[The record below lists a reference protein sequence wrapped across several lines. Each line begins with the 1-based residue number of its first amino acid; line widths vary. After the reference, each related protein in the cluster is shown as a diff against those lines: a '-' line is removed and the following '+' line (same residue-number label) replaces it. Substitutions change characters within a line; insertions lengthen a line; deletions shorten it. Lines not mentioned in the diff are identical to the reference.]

1 MTRGHKMR
9 KNVYFLIK
17 RMVDLVVS
25 SLSLVILLIPFVII
39 AILIKL
45 EDGGPVFFK
54 QKRVGKN
61 LKEFYIYKFRSM
73 KTTREQLE
81 GELSHEDMVT
91 NIGKVLRKTS
101 IDELPQIMNVLKGE
115 MTLIGPRPWIPEYYE
130 WFTEEQKRRSDV
142 TPGIS
147 GLAQVKRKKSIGYF

>member
-1 MTRGHKMR
+1 MR
-9 KNVYFLIK
+9 KNLYFLIK

-25 SLSLVILLIPFVII
+25 SLLFVILLIPFVII

-73 KTTREQLE
+73 KTTREQFG

-147 GLAQVKRKKSIGYF
+147 GLAQVKREKSIGYF

>member
-1 MTRGHKMR
+1 MR

>member
-1 MTRGHKMR
+1 
-9 KNVYFLIK
+9 
-17 RMVDLVVS
+17 MVDLVVS